1 MVLGSF
7 GRNERFKG
15 ECIELLE
22 GTLYAFI
29 LKPMNTGIQYSSF
42 QYYFVIILIILE

>member
-1 MVLGSF
+1 MVFGSF

-29 LKPMNTGIQYSSF
+29 LKPMNTGILTLVSN
-42 QYYFVIILIILE
+42 IILSLF